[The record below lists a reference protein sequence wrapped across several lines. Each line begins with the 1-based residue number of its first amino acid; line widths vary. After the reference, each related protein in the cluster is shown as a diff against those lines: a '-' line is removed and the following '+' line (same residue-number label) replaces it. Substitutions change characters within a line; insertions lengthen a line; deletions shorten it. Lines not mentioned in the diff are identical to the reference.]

1 MTFFTRTGSKLPKH
15 LLKSAARARDTAD
28 GVSRR
33 EFLAMATAFGA
44 TSSTAYAM
52 LGTAT
57 PAKAAGTPVFG
68 GTARIQGELRGMKDP
83 RTFDFNML
91 ANMTRGW
98 LEYLVQYENDGAFT
112 PKLLESWEINDEAT
126 VYTLNVRKGVSWN
139 DGTPFTADDVANN
152 IERFCEKDFE
162 GNSMASRFGVMIDP
176 ETNRA
181 IEGVIEVVDEHTVRL
196 NLPSP
201 DISIIASFAEYP
213 AAIVPKG
220 FSADTMIENPV
231 GTGPYL
237 PESYA
242 TGVEGVLVRNENHTW
257 WNEGNGAYLDRIEY
271 VDYGVDPSSFYAA
284 ADSEEID
291 AVHATE
297 GEFITLFRDLDGWRE
312 NEVVSAGTILA
323 RPKQEVEPYNDVRV
337 RRALAMAVDNAKV
350 LELGYASLGEMADN
364 HHVCPIHPEYA
375 DIGRPVY
382 DPEQAKALME
392 EAGVA
397 DFEHELISLD
407 GGFWRDTADAIG
419 AQIRDAGIPIRRTVL
434 PSSSFWNDWN
444 KYPFS
449 VTNWNHRA
457 LGVTTLAIAYRTG
470 EPWNESSF
478 ENETFDGL
486 VAEALGEPDLE
497 ARRALMAQAQQIMVD
512 EGVIIQPYWRSM
524 YNHCKE
530 GLIGFNVH
538 VAQEIRIDEMYWE
551 EA

>member
-44 TSSTAYAM
+44 TSATAYAM

-98 LEYLVQYENDGAFT
+98 LEYLVQYENDGTFT

>member
-15 LLKSAARARDTAD
+15 LSKSAARARDAAD
-28 GVSRR
+28 NVSRR

-44 TSSTAYAM
+44 TSATAYAM
-52 LGTAT
+52 LGSAT

-98 LEYLVQYENDGAFT
+98 LEYLVQYENDGTFT

-126 VYTLNVRKGVSWN
+126 VYTLNVRKGVTWN
-139 DGTPFTADDVANN
+139 DGTPFTAEDVANN

-220 FSADTMIENPV
+220 FSAETMIDNPV

-478 ENETFDGL
+478 ENETFDNL

-530 GLIGFNVH
+530 RLVGFNVH